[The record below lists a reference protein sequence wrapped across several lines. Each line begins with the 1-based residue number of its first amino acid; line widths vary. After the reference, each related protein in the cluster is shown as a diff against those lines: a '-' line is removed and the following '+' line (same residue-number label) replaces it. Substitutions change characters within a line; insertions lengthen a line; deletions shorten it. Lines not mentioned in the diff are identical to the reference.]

1 MARIESKFS
10 INTPVERVFDYVAD
24 PANRPEWL
32 DGTIDVKN
40 ISQGP
45 IGVGTSWIE
54 VAKIA
59 GRVHEQ
65 VRTVT
70 EYERPR
76 RYVME
81 FAVLGAKTGRFD
93 MTFEPEDSRTRV
105 TLIFEYTLPASILGQ
120 FADKVLLER
129 RIRKT
134 LGHDISTLRMVLEE
148 RQATA
153 T

>member
-1 MARIESKFS
+1 MAHIESKFS
-10 INTPVERVFDYVAD
+10 IKAPLEEVFDYVAN
-24 PANRPEWL
+24 PANRLEWL
-32 DGTIDVKN
+32 DGTIEVKN
-40 ISQGP
+40 ISEGP
-45 IGVGTSWIE
+45 IDAGTSWTE

-70 EYERPR
+70 EYVRPR
-76 RYVME
+76 RYAME

-93 MTFEPEDSRTRV
+93 MTFEPEEGGTRV
-105 TLIFEYTLPASILGQ
+105 ILIFDYTLPASILGQ

-129 RIRKT
+129 RVRKT

-148 RQATA
+148 RQEAT

>member
-10 INTPVERVFDYVAD
+10 INAPIERVFDYVAN

-32 DGTIDVKN
+32 DSTIEVKN
-40 ISQGP
+40 VSEGP
-45 IGVGTSWIE
+45 LGLGTSWTE

-65 VRTVT
+65 VRMVT
-70 EYERPR
+70 EYNRPR
-76 RYVME
+76 KYVME

-93 MTFEPEDSRTRV
+93 MTFEPEDSGTRV
-105 TLIFEYTLPASILGQ
+105 TLIFEYTLPASVLGL
-120 FADKVLLER
+120 FADKLLLER

-134 LGHDISTLRMVLEE
+134 LGHDISTLRMILEKG
-148 RQATA
+148 QTS
-153 T
+153 TL